1 MMQNLR
7 NKQHG
12 IGFLGWVS
20 ILGVLAF
27 FVLIGLRIFPLYSEK
42 FTILTVME
50 GVANLPNAKTLSTNE
65 LRLAFRKNMDVA
77 ASSDRWSDDKIIK
90 KLVNVVTDKKTKK
103 KYIHVA
109 YESRNIFVKDLQFVI
124 EFDHKLELGGSASE

>member
-1 MMQNLR
+1 MQNLR